1 MKKKKFII
9 GIDQGTTSS
18 RAILFNTDGRLI
30 FKSQQKIKQYFPKDG
45 WVEQNPEEIWK
56 TTKKVLLEVIKM
68 SLILKGDIL
77 SIGITNQ
84 RETTILWDRNTS
96 KPIYNAI
103 VWQDIRTAD
112 FCKKFKTKKRNILIN
127 RKTGLFIDP
136 YFSAT
141 KIRWLLKNIPKAKK
155 LLKKKQLLFG
165 TVDTFILW
173 RLTKKSIHAT
183 DSTNASRTMLYNLS
197 TNNWDNDIL
206 KSLQIPRHILPTI
219 KDSSDNF
226 GKTHKSIT
234 GKSYPITAI
243 LGDQHASL
251 FGQCCFNKG
260 SVKITYGTGAFLLIN
275 TGFKKIYSQNK
286 LITTLGYRLNGK
298 STFALEGSIFTAGAT
313 LEWFKDKL
321 KLIKNINEIE
331 KIINS
336 ITDNA
341 GVYLVPAFNG
351 LGAPYWDSKVRG
363 VLSGLSSGVGFNE
376 VVRAGV
382 ESSVYQT
389 YDLIKA
395 IEKEGLKTKVVKID
409 GGMAKNNWFSQF
421 LSDVLNLKVKRT
433 NLLETTALGVAFM
446 AGIRIGVFK
455 SLSDI
460 SKKRQKITI
469 FKSQINT
476 KKRKILISGWS
487 KALKK
492 SMIR

>member
-173 RLTKKSIHAT
+173 RLTKKSIHV
-183 DSTNASRTMLYNLS
+183 
-197 TNNWDNDIL
+197 I
-206 KSLQIPRHILPTI
+206 
-219 KDSSDNF
+219 
-226 GKTHKSIT
+226 
-234 GKSYPITAI
+234 
-243 LGDQHASL
+243 
-251 FGQCCFNKG
+251 
-260 SVKITYGTGAFLLIN
+260 
-275 TGFKKIYSQNK
+275 
-286 LITTLGYRLNGK
+286 
-298 STFALEGSIFTAGAT
+298 
-313 LEWFKDKL
+313 
-321 KLIKNINEIE
+321 
-331 KIINS
+331 
-336 ITDNA
+336 
-341 GVYLVPAFNG
+341 
-351 LGAPYWDSKVRG
+351 
-363 VLSGLSSGVGFNE
+363 
-376 VVRAGV
+376 
-382 ESSVYQT
+382 
-389 YDLIKA
+389 
-395 IEKEGLKTKVVKID
+395 
-409 GGMAKNNWFSQF
+409 
-421 LSDVLNLKVKRT
+421 
-433 NLLETTALGVAFM
+433 
-446 AGIRIGVFK
+446 
-455 SLSDI
+455 
-460 SKKRQKITI
+460 
-469 FKSQINT
+469 
-476 KKRKILISGWS
+476 
-487 KALKK
+487 
-492 SMIR
+492 